1 MVVIN
6 LDKKEFDFKKLMQL
20 ILSSVA
26 LALVIFIIIW
36 ILDYF
41 LIEFPNIILQNLK
54 IFLNDNWFILVGF
67 VLLKLIWDY
76 IYGLYYKNKILNY
89 TNPLID
95 SIELIFGFWLIIV
108 FLSGLT
114 VLSISEQLNV
124 FLNFFSDLFFTQFL
138 IIALL
143 VLVVKYSQFFFY
155 ESKRIKD

>member
-155 ESKRIKD
+155 ESK

>member
-155 ESKRIKD
+155 ESKKIKG

>member
-124 FLNFFSDLFFTQFL
+124 FLKFFSDLFFTQFL

>member
-114 VLSISEQLNV
+114 VLSISEQL
-124 FLNFFSDLFFTQFL
+124 
-138 IIALL
+138 
-143 VLVVKYSQFFFY
+143 
-155 ESKRIKD
+155 

>member
-124 FLNFFSDLFFTQFL
+124 ILNFFSDLFFTQFL